1 MINPDADSKASRQL
15 RVDPEIES
23 LIPGFLDNQQKN
35 LTLLVEAVCQGDFET
50 AGILGH
56 RMKGSGRTYGFEG
69 ITVIGDQIETAA
81 KQRDSVAI
89 RARVE
94 ALSLYLSGVGGG
106 KRLVTND
113 SGDGEEYDEV
123 TGLPTNT
130 YFHQL
135 LEDTWRGLNGLVCS
149 IITFDIQGFPDF
161 VKKYGQQTGDECLR
175 RIATAAEAVV
185 CRPGCRLARYTA
197 DRFLIMLPGI
207 GRDDGEAIVR
217 DLKRQVEGLELALDI
232 SYRLSIGSARE
243 GTSLA
248 RLLLSAID
256 LPNTPPNC

>member
-1 MINPDADSKASRQL
+1 MINPDADR
-15 RVDPEIES
+15 RMGVDPDIES
-23 LIPGFLDNQQKN
+23 LIPGFLENQRNN

-50 AGILGH
+50 ARILGH
-56 RMKGSGRTYGFEG
+56 RMKGCGRAYGFDG

-81 KQRDSVAI
+81 KQRDSVAL

-175 RIATAAEAVV
+175 RIATAAEEVI
-185 CRPGCRLARYTA
+185 CRPGCRLARYSA

-207 GRDDGEAIVR
+207 GKDDAEGIVR
-217 DLKRQVEGLELALDI
+217 DVKRQVQGLELAIDI

-243 GTSLA
+243 GTSLD
-248 RLLLSAID
+248 RLLLSAIG
-256 LPNTPPNC
+256 LPNIPPSC